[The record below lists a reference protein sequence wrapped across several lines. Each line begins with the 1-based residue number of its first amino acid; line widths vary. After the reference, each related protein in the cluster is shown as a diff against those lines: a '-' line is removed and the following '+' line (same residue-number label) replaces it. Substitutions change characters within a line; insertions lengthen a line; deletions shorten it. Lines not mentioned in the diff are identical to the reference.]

1 MSGDGE
7 VTLALELADSE
18 ASRGLQDAFFAD
30 IAARYPGWDP
40 GHAGSAD
47 PSELAPPTGAWVVAY
62 RGGRPV
68 GCGGLKGL
76 DGKTAEIRRVFLDES
91 ARGLGIGRALLVE
104 LELHARRL
112 GYERVRLTT
121 GDRQAEALGLFQSAG
136 YLEIPAFNGN
146 VFTRHWMEKILDP
159 V

>member
-1 MSGDGE
+1 M
-7 VTLALELADSE
+7 
-18 ASRGLQDAFFAD
+18 
-30 IAARYPGWDP
+30 
-40 GHAGSAD
+40 
-47 PSELAPPTGAWVVAY
+47 
-62 RGGRPV
+62 
-68 GCGGLKGL
+68 KGL